1 MGETYAY
8 IHVSDDPNVSFFY
21 SHLILSHNDC
31 LHLLKIEA
39 TIPVNQQLGY
49 IVSNLLMLFH
59 LEAKIQIEITAMF

>member
-8 IHVSDDPNVSFFY
+8 ISDAPNVSFFY

-49 IVSNLLMLFH
+49 IVSNLLMLLFH